1 VAFFKVRLEF
11 CIDFVVSLLR
21 GEFASSGEALAAIRT
36 APRDGV
42 AVDLFCNNQLRHGTI
57 MSQIRC
63 FACAI
68 ENGQRQIKAS
78 ANRNELQTG

>member
-1 VAFFKVRLEF
+1 MAYFKVRLELGVHF
-11 CIDFVVSLLR
+11 DVSLLH

-42 AVDLFCNNQLRHGTI
+42 AVDLFCNDQLRHGTI

-68 ENGQRQIKAS
+68 ENGQRQMGGMQS
-78 ANRNELQTG
+78 F